1 MSYISKYT
9 GAEIEEILDT
19 VSNGVDGGVPIVN
32 SIDELNPNSSVGSLA
47 CVVEQG
53 SI

>member
-32 SIDELNPNSSVGSLA
+32 
-47 CVVEQG
+47 
-53 SI
+53 